1 MELFKLLNIMFEK
14 PLEYSKVTVGEKRR
28 HFFMITRRLA
38 INFPLQAQVLQRIK
52 INEVAVVDFWQK
64 FLRKQYNKTPYWMY
78 TKGIKKAKEK
88 KEKVTNIKESSIKD
102 FSTCMGYDIKTV
114 KEALE
119 FFPDEMKREL
129 HEFEKMIL

>member
-1 MELFKLLNIMFEK
+1 
-14 PLEYSKVTVGEKRR
+14 
-28 HFFMITRRLA
+28 MITRRLA